1 MPGSRPVDFNLAK
14 DTTTAIADQGTKN
27 PALKQ
32 VLLSG
37 GRSAKGRELPSEPG
51 TRRCTDSGLS
61 HGELLR
67 KEDLKS
73 GDSGVAILSNPTW
86 TAGRDFA
93 IENGRNAGG

>member
-51 TRRCTDSGLS
+51 TKHMICITMRCADSGLS

-67 KEDLKS
+67 EEDYLKS
-73 GDSGVAILSNPTW
+73 GDSGA
-86 TAGRDFA
+86 AF
-93 IENGRNAGG
+93 